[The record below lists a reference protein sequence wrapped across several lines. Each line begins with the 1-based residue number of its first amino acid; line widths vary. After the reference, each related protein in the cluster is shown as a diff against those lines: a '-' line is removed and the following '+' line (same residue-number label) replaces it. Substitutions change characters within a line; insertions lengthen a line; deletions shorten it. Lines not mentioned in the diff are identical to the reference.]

1 METDNQHYHKPVK
14 RFTSDKETA
23 GRPETEWINEQD
35 FREIAA
41 RKSNEL
47 LYLAHQVRAC
57 DDLNTLLTRPFF
69 GRMHYEAAKVEEMLD
84 AYNARNNDY
93 WSRFRSLVAAAKVFT
108 DVGYMFRHLQ
118 YTAPDYRLLPIDQD
132 FFSETQ
138 HAMTVI
144 LETIGRISN
153 ELLLEAAKLQMNPDP
168 DLFKYIAFEETL
180 VHARLPQTRQPRRT
194 ESPGKT
200 VVHLATVFLNQSEE
214 SQLLEIHRKVSRN
227 EYASCIPDTVS
238 EKDLRLIEGRFHNL
252 QSIYDTYISDSN
264 FESQNSDLPVL
275 RGHVSIIFHLMEI
288 ATRLAHYYE
297 RHMTVLGRYFK
308 ENSEKLISAADLLDI
323 LMGYNISFANLFL
336 KTGQNLCR
344 HMIQEYAEQGEI
356 LVPVPAYR
364 GFHVRPSTLVAK
376 IVIHYGSKVFL
387 EFDGTMYDASSP
399 LELFRVNERINAIK
413 RQKVAEHIVN
423 LPVLK
428 QLADAEIQESTLG
441 VVLMGLWEQEKVV
454 LYDGSISIDDFPS
467 FEGETLAEYAK
478 RGLAHLLAMGRID
491 IRTDIKAK
499 FIGDKRVLEDIRL
512 LANHGYGED
521 NFGNDIVLP
530 RELSYLRR

>member
-1 METDNQHYHKPVK
+1 MEKQHEQNNRTKPDN
-14 RFTSDKETA
+14 TSSDS
-23 GRPETEWINEQD
+23 ISEQQ
-35 FREIAA
+35 FRDIAN
-41 RKSNEL
+41 RKANEL
-47 LYLAHQVRAC
+47 LYLTLQVRESDNLAE
-57 DDLNTLLTRPFF
+57 LLTRPFF

-84 AYNARNNDY
+84 AYNARNNEY
-93 WSRFRSLVAAAKVFT
+93 WSRFRSLTAATKLFT
-108 DVGYMFRHLQ
+108 DVGYMLLHLQ
-118 YTAPDYRLLPIDQD
+118 YTAPAYRLLPIDQD
-132 FFSETQ
+132 FFSETESSIE
-138 HAMTVI
+138 VI

-153 ELLLEAAKLQMNPDP
+153 EVLLEAEKLEMKPDP

-180 VHARLPQTRQPRRT
+180 VHARLPHTRTPRRT
-194 ESPGKT
+194 DAPGKT
-200 VVHLATVFLNQSEE
+200 IVHLATVFLNQSEE

-238 EKDLRLIEGRFHNL
+238 EKDLRLIESRFHNL
-252 QSIYDTYISDSN
+252 QSIYDTYISDTN
-264 FESQNSDLPVL
+264 FESQNCDLPVL
-275 RGHVSIIFHLMEI
+275 RGHVSIIYHLMEI
-288 ATRLAHYYE
+288 ATRLAHFYE

-308 ENSEKLISAADLLDI
+308 ENSEKLISATELLDI
-323 LMGYNISFANLFL
+323 LMGYTISFANLFL

-356 LVPVPAYR
+356 LVPVPSYR

-387 EFDGTMYDASSP
+387 KFEDTMYDASSP

-428 QLADAEIQESTLG
+428 QLNDAEIEESMLG

-454 LYDGSISIDDFPS
+454 LYDGNITIEDFPS
-467 FEGETLAEYAK
+467 FEEETLPEYAK

-499 FIGDKRVLEDIRL
+499 FIGDKRVLADIKL
-512 LANHGYGED
+512 LAEHGYGED

-530 RELSYLRR
+530 KELSYLRR